1 MTLLFLLVANNM
13 KKIITTF
20 ILSLLAFYANA
31 EKPILLL
38 GAGSRT
44 CNQYIE
50 DLIKTNNETY
60 ELLYSTWVQGYISG
74 RNSQLELMK
83 YKAVNLDPTIKIS
96 SMLQKYCLDTKNIGS
111 GDVLLVTIADA
122 IFKKEFEQKNK

>member
-38 GAGSRT
+38 GAGGRT

-50 DLIKTNNETY
+50 DLIKTNNETN
-60 ELLYSTWVQGYISG
+60 ELLYSTWVQGYICG

-111 GDVLLVTIADA
+111 GDVLLVTIADV

>member
-1 MTLLFLLVANNM
+1 M
-13 KKIITTF
+13 KKIIATF
-20 ILSLLAFYANA
+20 ALSLLTLCTNA
-31 EKPILLL
+31 ENSILLL

-50 DLIKTNNETY
+50 DITFKTNNETY

-96 SMLQKYCLDTKNIGS
+96 SVLQKYCLDTKNIGA

-122 IFKKEFEQKNK
+122 IFKKEFEQKK